1 MTALI
6 KISNL
11 VKIYNP
17 GPNQTVAV
25 DNISLEIKNGEF
37 VAIIGSSGSGKSTLM
52 NIIGC
57 LDRAEFGEYY
67 LDGKF
72 TGNFDDSQLSKIRNQ
87 KIGFI
92 FQSFNLLARTSAL
105 ANAQLPLLYAN
116 VAKEDRIKRAKEIL
130 VKLGLRDRIYSTP
143 AQLSGGQQQKVAI
156 ARALVNNPSLI
167 LADEPTG
174 NLDSKSSAEI
184 IDILKSLNK
193 EGRTIILITHEVP
206 IAKAANRIITISD
219 GKIIKDQT
227 IRK

>member
-1 MTALI
+1 MTPLI

-11 VKIYNP
+11 TKIYNP
-17 GPNQTVAV
+17 GSNQTVAL
-25 DNISLEIKNGEF
+25 DNVSLEIKDGEF
-37 VAIIGSSGSGKSTLM
+37 VAIIGASGSGKSTLM

-57 LDRAEFGEYY
+57 LDKAQSGRYY
-67 LDGKF
+67 LDGKL
-72 TGNFDDSQLSKIRNQ
+72 TGNFDDSELSKIRNQ
-87 KIGFI
+87 KIGFV
-92 FQSFNLLARTSAL
+92 FQSFNLMARTSAL
-105 ANAQLPLLYAN
+105 ANVQLPLLYSN
-116 VAKEDRIKRAKEIL
+116 VTREDRIKRATAIL
-130 VKLGLRDRIYSTP
+130 VKLGLKERIYSTP

-206 IAKAANRIITISD
+206 IARSANRIITISD

-227 IRK
+227 LRK

>member
-1 MTALI
+1 MTPLI

-11 VKIYNP
+11 TKIYNP
-17 GPNQTVAV
+17 GSNQTVALDSV
-25 DNISLEIKNGEF
+25 SLEIKSGEF

-57 LDRAEFGEYY
+57 LDHAEFGEYY
-67 LDGKF
+67 LEGKL
-72 TGNFDDSQLSKIRNQ
+72 TADFDDNKLSQIRNQ
-87 KIGFI
+87 KIGFV
-92 FQSFNLLARTSAL
+92 FQSFNLLVRTSAL
-105 ANAQLPLLYAN
+105 ANVQLPLLYSN
-116 VAKEDRIKRAKEIL
+116 VTREDRIKRATSIL
-130 VKLGLRDRIYSTP
+130 VKLGLKDRLYSTP

-193 EGRTIILITHEVP
+193 EDRTIILITHEVP
-206 IAKAANRIITISD
+206 IARSASRIITISD
-219 GKIIKDQT
+219 GKIVKDQT